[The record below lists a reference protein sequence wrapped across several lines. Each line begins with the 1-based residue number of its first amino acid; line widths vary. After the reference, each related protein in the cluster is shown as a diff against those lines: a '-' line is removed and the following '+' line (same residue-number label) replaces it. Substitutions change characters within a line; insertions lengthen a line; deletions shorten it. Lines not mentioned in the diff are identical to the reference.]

1 MDIDYISRI
10 VDPYYF
16 TQEKEGSYRNEVLN
30 SIQNIEKT
38 LTAKRGEE
46 LTHQASILKN
56 YAAKGINEMG
66 AGSLSSKVTNSH
78 ALLVDSTLRVNWLFR
93 SWPDL

>member
-38 LTAKRGEE
+38 LTTKRGR
-46 LTHQASILKN
+46 N
-56 YAAKGINEMG
+56 
-66 AGSLSSKVTNSH
+66 
-78 ALLVDSTLRVNWLFR
+78 
-93 SWPDL
+93 